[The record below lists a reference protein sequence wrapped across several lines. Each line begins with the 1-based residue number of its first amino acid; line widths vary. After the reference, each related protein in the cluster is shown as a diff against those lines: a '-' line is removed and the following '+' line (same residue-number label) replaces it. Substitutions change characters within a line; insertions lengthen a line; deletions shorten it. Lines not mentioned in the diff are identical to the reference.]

1 MSMPDAMLDW
11 RLYVNY
17 TSIMKIYINKY
28 VYLKKK
34 WIKKIF
40 LLMVAKSAS
49 LTNAYDFIIKIQNFE
64 YKLYATWWT
73 VTSYP
78 MVNISFELA

>member
-34 WIKKIF
+34 
-40 LLMVAKSAS
+40 M
-49 LTNAYDFIIKIQNFE
+49 N
-64 YKLYATWWT
+64 
-73 VTSYP
+73 
-78 MVNISFELA
+78 

>member
-1 MSMPDAMLDW
+1 
-11 RLYVNY
+11 
-17 TSIMKIYINKY
+17 
-28 VYLKKK
+28 
-34 WIKKIF
+34 
-40 LLMVAKSAS
+40 MVAKSAS